1 MRQFLKYTL
10 ASFTGSLLFFIL
22 LTLLLGVGA
31 IGLVGVLVA
40 SVAREAT
47 APEVEKDSVLVYN
60 LSTLITD
67 SEDIPDPGS
76 FLFEGPSPPQLT
88 LREALVAIDAAATDD
103 HIVGLFLQGDAFMG
117 IGLAS
122 QMELYQAIERFRES
136 GKPIIAYDISWTE
149 QEYYLA
155 SQADTIYLNPFG
167 DVEMNGFYAETMYQA
182 EALEKLGVGVQV
194 TRVGKYKSAVEPL
207 IRDSM
212 SPEER
217 EQTQRL
223 LQDLWQTMLADTAA
237 PRSLQPQQ
245 LQTIANQQG
254 FLFGEEAKTQNLVD
268 EIAYEDEVLV
278 ALRQITGEQPADG
291 ESADAED
298 ETSFRHI
305 NLTRYADMV
314 EDDLQTRRASDQ
326 IALVYAEGPIV
337 DGEAG
342 SGFGQPQVIA
352 GNTLARQLRQL
363 RYDDDVKAVVLRVNS
378 PGGSATASEV
388 ILREVRLLKE
398 AGKPVV
404 VSMGNV
410 AASGGYWIASLADS
424 IVAEP
429 TTITGSIGVFSLF
442 VNLETLGD
450 KVGINWDG
458 VKTAEL
464 ADIFTSS
471 RPKTDQELAI
481 LQKAVDQ
488 IYDEF
493 LARVV
498 EGRDLPLE
506 TVADIA
512 QGRVWSGKSAQQ
524 LGLVDE
530 LGGLDRA
537 IALAAELAE
546 LEDDWQLQQYP
557 EADEWQRFFE
567 TFLTQGFASPSTVD
581 PISTQINRLLDDLS
595 LVRTLNDPQGIYL
608 LMPFTLRVE

>member
-122 QMELYQAIERFRES
+122 QVELYQAIERFRES

-254 FLFGEEAKTQNLVD
+254 FLFGEEAKTKNLVD

-278 ALRQITGEQPADG
+278 ALRQITGEQPTDG

-404 VSMGNV
+404 ASMGNV

-581 PISTQINRLLDDLS
+581 PISTQVNRLLDDLS
-595 LVRTLNDPQGIYL
+595 VVRTLNDPQGIYL

>member
-122 QMELYQAIERFRES
+122 QVELYQAIERFRES

-278 ALRQITGEQPADG
+278 ALRQITGEQPTDG

-567 TFLTQGFASPSTVD
+567 TFLTQGFASPATVD
-581 PISTQINRLLDDLS
+581 PIRTQVNRLLDDLS
-595 LVRTLNDPQGIYL
+595 VVRTLNDPQGIYL

>member
-122 QMELYQAIERFRES
+122 QVELYQAIERFRES

-278 ALRQITGEQPADG
+278 ALRQITGEQPTDG

-581 PISTQINRLLDDLS
+581 PISTQVNRLLDDLS
-595 LVRTLNDPQGIYL
+595 VVRTLNDPQGIYL